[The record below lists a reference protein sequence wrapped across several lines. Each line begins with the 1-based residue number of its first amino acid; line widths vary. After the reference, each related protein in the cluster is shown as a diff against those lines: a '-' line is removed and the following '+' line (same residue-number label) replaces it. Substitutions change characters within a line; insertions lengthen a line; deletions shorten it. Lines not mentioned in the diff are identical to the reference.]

1 MEKELSR
8 SAVMTL
14 EEGEELV
21 TGRATPLIPQVGR
34 YKLLA
39 KKKIDGSVE
48 WAHFVEREDG
58 RKEKVIRGTVPSP
71 EAFEIVIE
79 TINSNLRKVFGVIT
93 QPADYDVRTLDGQAI
108 SGTIH

>member
-1 MEKELSR
+1 MKKDLSQ

-14 EEGEELV
+14 NEGEELV
-21 TGRATPLIPQVGR
+21 AGRTTALIPQVGR

-39 KKKIDGSVE
+39 KKKADGSIE

-58 RKEKVIRGTVPSP
+58 RKEKVIRGTVPSAD
-71 EAFEIVIE
+71 AFEIVIAA
-79 TINSNLRKVFGVIT
+79 INSNLSKVFGVIT
-93 QPADYDVRTLDGQAI
+93 QPADYDVRTLDGQVI

>member
-1 MEKELSR
+1 MQKDLSK

-14 EEGEELV
+14 GEGEELV
-21 TGRATPLIPQVGR
+21 AGRTTALIPQVGR

-39 KKKIDGSVE
+39 KKKADGSIE

-58 RKEKVIRGTVPSP
+58 RKEQVIRGTVPSTD
-71 EAFEIVIE
+71 AFDIVIDAV
-79 TINSNLRKVFGVIT
+79 NSNLRKVFGVTT
-93 QPADYDVRTLDGQAI
+93 QSAEFEVRNLDGQEM